1 MCKEVFTPLVVPGLK
16 EIQNFLYNQER
27 GDAELLASLFH
38 GKFFY
43 DHIAKCWLSYENGV
57 WNQDNEN
64 QTFKIAVEKLTD
76 VYLHASSRTDQQ
88 ITRLMEEKDNAHKEK
103 IRQLEVLR
111 DGLLERVNKLNNR
124 NRITNVLK
132 MAESWLHT

>member
-1 MCKEVFTPLVVPGLK
+1 MKNSAVYMAASGTAQGSLYASGNKITVQSSDISFNRDIQSPGFQDLTGSVYTS
-16 EIQNFLYNQER
+16 LYNQER

-38 GKFFY
+38 GKFLY
-43 DHIAKCWLSYENGV
+43 DHIAKCLLSYENGV

-88 ITRLMEEKDNAHKEK
+88 ITRLMEEKDNANKEK
-103 IRQLEVLR
+103 
-111 DGLLERVNKLNNR
+111 
-124 NRITNVLK
+124 
-132 MAESWLHT
+132 